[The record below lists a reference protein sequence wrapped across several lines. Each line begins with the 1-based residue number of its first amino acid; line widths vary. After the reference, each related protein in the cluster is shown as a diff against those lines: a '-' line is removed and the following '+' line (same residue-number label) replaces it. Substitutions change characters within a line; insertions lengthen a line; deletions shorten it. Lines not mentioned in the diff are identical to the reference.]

1 MPYLLI
7 AYLTDCKLLPDLGL
21 LRTLTG
27 LTMLYIARFKLLSD
41 LGPLAKLT
49 GLTSLSISGCEL
61 VSDLSPLLDL
71 SKLQDLHV
79 FRTAVPLPDHLRDSS
94 DASAIMAWYREN
106 KQATGKRPLA
116 EAKAA

>member
-41 LGPLAKLT
+41 LGPLANLIGLTSLSVDECELVSDLGPLAKLT
-49 GLTSLSISGCEL
+49 GLTSLSISVDQESRILSASLGEDRATVTL
-61 VSDLSPLLDL
+61 ATSPL
-71 SKLQDLHV
+71 SAGI
-79 FRTAVPLPDHLRDSS
+79 TYALRP
-94 DASAIMAWYREN
+94 R
-106 KQATGKRPLA
+106 K
-116 EAKAA
+116 